1 MTDKDLYGGLIRL
14 HILHH
19 AAEEPV
25 FGLGIIE
32 EPHLLCYSAE
42 RELYGTATL
51 QHYGGGLEYLVI
63 GLELGAGHQCSP
75 SVWVG
80 AEAVAAAAIVAN

>member
-1 MTDKDLYGGLIRL
+1 MVKRWIN
-14 HILHH
+14 
-19 AAEEPV
+19 AAREAP
-25 FGLGIIE
+25 
-32 EPHLLCYSAE
+32 PPCYSAE